1 VLELSMAK
9 GNVEALRRINT
20 AITHIKQILENTD
33 KIYEYNEVVR
43 VKLEY
48 VLKQLEKLYD
58 LVSYCE

>member
-1 VLELSMAK
+1 MAK
-9 GNVEALRRINT
+9 GNVEALRRINK

-58 LVSYCE
+58 LVSKCE